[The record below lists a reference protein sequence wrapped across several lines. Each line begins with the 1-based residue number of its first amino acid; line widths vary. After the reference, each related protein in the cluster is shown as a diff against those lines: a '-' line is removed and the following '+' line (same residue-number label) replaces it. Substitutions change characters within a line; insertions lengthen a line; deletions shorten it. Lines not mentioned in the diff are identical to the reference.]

1 MVVVG
6 PGVVQVDVCTAL
18 LLGAGVGFGREV
30 GVARGVELPVL
41 AARIV
46 AAAVGV
52 VVGRFFGVTDDDG
65 VGVAEVV
72 AGEVA
77 SGGDCDPCT
86 RTLPDPPLHAVTAS
100 KKQNEAVAIPLLPM
114 PA

>member
-6 PGVVQVDVCTAL
+6 PGAVQVDMCTAL
-18 LLGAGVGFGREV
+18 LLGAGVGFGRDV
-30 GVARGVELPVL
+30 GVELPVL
-41 AARIV
+41 AARTV
-46 AAAVGV
+46 AAVVGDA
-52 VVGRFFGVTDDDG
+52 VGRFVGVT
-65 VGVAEVV
+65 GVAEVV

-86 RTLPDPPLHAVTAS
+86 RTLPDPLLQAVTAS
-100 KKQNEAVAIPLLPM
+100 MKQSPAVAIPLLPM

>member
-6 PGVVQVDVCTAL
+6 PGAVQVDVCTAL
-18 LLGAGVGFGREV
+18 LLGAGVGLGRDV
-30 GVARGVELPVL
+30 GVERGVELPVL
-41 AARIV
+41 AARTV
-46 AAAVGV
+46 AVVGDA
-52 VVGRFFGVTDDDG
+52 VGRFFGVTGDDG
-65 VGVAEVV
+65 AGVAEVV

-86 RTLPDPPLHAVTAS
+86 STLPDPLLHAVTAS
-100 KKQNEAVAIPLLPM
+100 MKQSPAVAIPLLPM